1 MNDETG
7 FLLRALTALTSE
19 GEAVNLLEDLLTPRE
34 IEELALRMDI
44 ARRLHQGQ
52 TYEAI
57 QSQTGASSTTISRV
71 RRALFRGAGG
81 YRAVL
86 ARLVPGDPAK
96 SGRQDT

>member
-1 MNDETG
+1 
-7 FLLRALTALTSE
+7 
-19 GEAVNLLEDLLTPRE
+19 
-34 IEELALRMDI
+34 EELRLRMDI

-57 QSQTGASSTTISRV
+57 QAGTGASSTTISRV

-86 ARLVPGDPAK
+86 DRLLPKGP
-96 SGRQDT
+96 